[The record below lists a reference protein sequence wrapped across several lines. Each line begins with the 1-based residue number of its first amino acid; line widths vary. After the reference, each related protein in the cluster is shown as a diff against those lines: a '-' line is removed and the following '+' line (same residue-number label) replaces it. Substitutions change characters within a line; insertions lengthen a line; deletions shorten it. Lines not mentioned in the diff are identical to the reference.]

1 MDIAPLTERED
12 KFLTAY
18 LGLPDGGPGVDAS
31 KAIRLAGYTGTRA
44 NQAAYKLKERPRVA
58 EAISRFERARDAN
71 IRALIAV
78 RARED
83 AEDRERSRAAML
95 ERLHRRLSRR

>member
-1 MDIAPLTERED
+1 MNTPLTEREE

-18 LGLPDGGPGVDAS
+18 FGLADGGPGVGAS
-31 KAIRLAGYTGTRA
+31 AAIRAAGYTGTRA
-44 NQAAYKLKERPRVA
+44 NQAAYKMMQRPRVT
-58 EAISRFERARDAN
+58 EALARFERTRDAN
-71 IRALIAV
+71 IRALIAE

-95 ERLHRRLSRR
+95 ERLYRRSSRR